1 MIGRDLCEAV
11 LERAIGLSKAEQ
23 ADFYLSVQEQGL
35 TRFANNVIH
44 QNVSHSDAQLHVRA
58 TVGKRL
64 GRAVTNDLSDSG
76 LAKTVE
82 QARRNAVLMPEDPD
96 FPGLPGPAQ
105 APTVNSYD
113 EASAGYSPEDRAAAV
128 ATVCRMAR
136 SNSLTASG
144 AYRNG
149 TRENAVASTRGARAY
164 HGSTFAGLIITA
176 MSGTSSGWAKG
187 GSWRVSDIDAEALA
201 GEAIDKALRGQ
212 NPQAIEPGNFTVVL
226 DYYAV
231 DDVLAALSLYGMSAQ
246 SVQEG
251 RSWMNGVLGQPA
263 MSPRVSIWDDGLDP
277 DGWPVPFDAEGIPR
291 QRVAMVTEGV
301 IGDPVHNSY
310 TAAREGASSTG
321 HQVNF
326 TGGPMA
332 SNLFMKPGDDTL
344 EGMIASTDRGLYIT
358 RFHYTRLM
366 HNKGCVMTGMT
377 RDGTFLI
384 ENGRLSHP
392 VKDLRFT
399 QSYVEAFAAVEAV
412 GNSTKAVA
420 KRIRLRHQ
428 GAQVEVGQL
437 QLYRCDGV
445 RLSLLEGQ

>member
-1 MIGRDLCEAV
+1 MIGRDRCEAV
-11 LERAIGLSKAEQ
+11 LEKAIGLSKAEQ

-64 GRAVTNDLSDSG
+64 GRAVTNDLSDNG
-76 LAKTVE
+76 LAKAVE

-105 APTVNSYD
+105 ALMVNSYD

-149 TRENAVASTRGARAY
+149 TRENAVASTRGARSY

-226 DYYAV
+226 DHYAV

-246 SVQEG
+246 AVQEG

-277 DGWPVPFDAEGIPR
+277 DGWPVPFDAEGVPR
-291 QRVAMVTEGV
+291 RRVAMVTEGV

-344 EGMIASTDRGLYIT
+344 EGMIASTSRGLYIT

-412 GNSTKAVA
+412 GNSTKLLLNEFGFATRA
-420 KRIRLRHQ
+420 PRLKL
-428 GAQVEVGQL
+428 GSFNFT
-437 QLYRCDGV
+437 GV
-445 RLSLLEGQ
+445 TA